1 MRMPPSPLKPGS
13 CWSSV
18 TEAPYWYGI
27 PFCSCLAGMAIPFW
41 LSLASVASSYAHA
54 LLVKHP
60 LLVMPCLASPFS
72 HALLVWHLPPL
83 MPCLAYFFA
92 HTLLVWKVLLLMPCW
107 LDILCAHA
115 ILIWHPHCSCLAGMA
130 IPFCSCLA
138 GVASSVTQALLVWQ
152 HSLTLALLLAEISG
166 NTKVH

>member
-1 MRMPPSPLKPGS
+1 MWPPWMRMPPSPLKPGS

-107 LDILCAHA
+107 LDISLRSRHVDLAPPLLMPC
-115 ILIWHPHCSCLAGMA
+115 WYGHPLLFMPCWCGIFCHSCLAG
-130 IPFCSCLA
+130 LA
-138 GVASSVTQALLVWQ
+138 ALSHSS
-152 HSLTLALLLAEISG
+152 LAAC
-166 NTKVH
+166 